1 MLRASNAYRT
11 ARLVVFHR
19 ITGDIHDQALQMQ
32 RTRHDHGM
40 GYAASV
46 AADGHTELRG
56 LMFHDLA
63 NLLDDFNKVG
73 RLQVQLH
80 LAAFEFAH
88 VKNFV
93 DQFGKY
99 PRRRPDLLATLALF
113 GKIPI
118 IGIGDF
124 HHAADAV
131 YGRADVVAHALQKLG
146 FRPVRALRLMCR
158 HGKTIGVLAL
168 LQHKLM
174 QVLVLGFAPR
184 EGEHGNHKAIQ
195 RDGNQHEPRHFAQA
209 RRSRH
214 ERKNIV
220 ITSLVEGSD
229 IGFRP

>member
-1 MLRASNAYRT
+1 
-11 ARLVVFHR
+11 
-19 ITGDIHDQALQMQ
+19 
-32 RTRHDHGM
+32 M

-56 LMFHDLA
+56 LMLHDLA

-73 RLQVQLH
+73 GLQVQLH

-131 YGRADVVAHALQKLG
+131 YGRADVMAHALQKLG
-146 FRPVRALRLMCR
+146 FRPVRALRLMRR
-158 HGKTIGVLAL
+158 HSKTIGVLAL

-184 EGEHGNHKAIQ
+184 EGEHGDHEAIQ

-209 RRSRH
+209 RRNRH
-214 ERKNIV
+214 ERENIV